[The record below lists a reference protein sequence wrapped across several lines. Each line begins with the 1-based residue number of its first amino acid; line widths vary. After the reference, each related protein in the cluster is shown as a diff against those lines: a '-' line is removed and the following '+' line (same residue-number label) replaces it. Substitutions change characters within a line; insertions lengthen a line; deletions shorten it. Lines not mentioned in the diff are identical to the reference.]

1 MIECDTIC
9 KMRQTIINLD
19 FKNVTW
25 DDIFSGLKWT
35 AFDRSLSEQWQRKLI
50 MTIING
56 TITENFIGNPWLP
69 VFLLDMIIQ
78 ARSLLYFVIAYR
90 SSKQIKIKV
99 LEVVK
104 LCILSRTTFLI
115 DLDGTKTFNL
125 VDVVKLL
132 YVK

>member
-25 DDIFSGLKWT
+25 DDIFSGLKW
-35 AFDRSLSEQWQRKLI
+35 AVFDRSLSEQWHRKLI
-50 MTIING
+50 M